1 MAMSARRPLPA
12 LAFLLA
18 LSLLTALVWWRV
30 FDRTSGGEPVAP
42 TTTCAVQHDVALPQP
57 SQVTVTVLNGT
68 AVGTN
73 RAGLAGYVAG
83 ALQADGFQVG
93 TPDNDAVAVAG
104 VAEIRFGPAGL
115 PGATL
120 LSYYIP
126 GAGLVPS
133 ASIADATVTVSV
145 GEAFP
150 QSGGINNADQA
161 AAAKAAAEQAPT
173 SGGAKPC

>member
-30 FDRTSGGEPVAP
+30 FDRASGGEPAAP
-42 TTTCAVQHDVALPQP
+42 STTCAAQQGIALPAP
-57 SQVTVTVLNGT
+57 NQVNVVVLNGT

-73 RAGLAGYVAG
+73 RAGLAGYVAT
-83 ALQADGFQVG
+83 ALTTDGFQVAA
-93 TPDNDAVAVAG
+93 PSNDTVAVAG
-104 VAEIRFGPAGL
+104 VAELRFGPAGL
-115 PGATL
+115 PAATL

-126 GAGLVPS
+126 GAGLVPT
-133 ASIADATVTVSV
+133 ASVQDATVTVSV

-150 QSGGINNADQA
+150 QTGGVNNTDQA
-161 AAAKAAAEQAPT
+161 AAAQAAASAAPS